1 MQETI
6 TDAQFLMELPVAPW
20 QKREPRLFYASKL
33 CLKYKRIKTNSFEH
47 ARAQGTS
54 LPRELPEKTS
64 GGQI

>member
-54 LPRELPEKTS
+54 
-64 GGQI
+64 